1 MIWKAFCVSLF
12 VLLARALRAGATEL
26 ATGLGDATAGAA
38 VSVDFSA
45 SELSSVVPLDSNLP
59 AESAQ
64 RCFIASKY
72 SKDPPVPCEFAS
84 FGTPPP
90 PTGEHMELPLHFH
103 RFNNKACNTL
113 PAGDTYNGHAL
124 LAYRGRCPFYE
135 KALKAQNA
143 GAAALIIINTADSD
157 VHVGASG
164 DESGV
169 VTIPVVV
176 VHQSDGEQIKTAWRS
191 ALEQEQLPH
200 IQLLHLM
207 QNAEPDEHLGQLLKQ
222 KLAQQPESF
231 EVSLGIICFEERT
244 CSEQPSP
251 FFVFFFTLF
260 ASLAFF
266 LKSKCQRN
274 FLSSFY
280 EIPPLF
286 FSRYGC
292 VR

>member
-1 MIWKAFCVSLF
+1 MLWNAFCVSLSML
-12 VLLARALRAGATEL
+12 LLARALRARATES
-26 ATGLGDATAGAA
+26 ATSPSDETAGVA
-38 VSVDFSA
+38 VVAEFSA
-45 SELSSVVPLDSNLP
+45 AELSSVQPLDSKLP
-59 AESAQ
+59 VESAQ

-72 SKDPPVPCEFAS
+72 SEEPPVPCEFAS

-90 PTGEHMELPLHFH
+90 PTGEHVELPLHFH

-113 PAGDTYNGHAL
+113 PEGDTYDGHAL

-176 VHQSDGEQIKTAWRS
+176 VHQSDGEQIKKAWRS
-191 ALEQEQLPH
+191 ALEEKEQLPH

-207 QNAEPDEHLGQLLKQ
+207 QSADPAERLGQLLKQ

-231 EVSLGIICFEERT
+231 EVSVGIGCFERRTNLERGT
-244 CSEQPSP
+244 SP
-251 FFVFFFTLF
+251 VIFI
-260 ASLAFF
+260 
-266 LKSKCQRN
+266 
-274 FLSSFY
+274 FLSFVL
-280 EIPPLF
+280 LF
-286 FSRYGC
+286 C
-292 VR
+292 MVV